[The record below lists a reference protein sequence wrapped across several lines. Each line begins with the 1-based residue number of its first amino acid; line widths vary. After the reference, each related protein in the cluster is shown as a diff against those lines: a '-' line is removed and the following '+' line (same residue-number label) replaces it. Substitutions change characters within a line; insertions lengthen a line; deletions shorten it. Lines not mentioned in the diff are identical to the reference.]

1 MHAPAVAGAGQDHR
15 DGQALTA
22 GRGPCQVDSMREPE
36 MTIPPIEYLT
46 AANVRRLRDPRV
58 MGLDAFI
65 HPYTDDAGAAS
76 VAQALARLPEHW
88 KATPVCVAFSRLF
101 AIDQSETLRI
111 GDVVEGRRVEARR
124 DPAEVTGI
132 EVLLSCGGARW
143 WTYISRGEIDAFGET
158 GALRRRIV
166 ECDDHDFPRDPRTHR
181 HTPPDAVGSWRYECM
196 NVMLDGSPRTA
207 TYRHSE
213 TGHRVTV
220 SSDIGADFTADVMD
234 ALRRDGV
241 ELGSSAA
248 FDRYFTQVDR
258 RTDAP
263 VWRLSGERVDATVAK
278 DLRGIRHWCEQGP
291 GIVHVRGIEPRPVAT
306 VGYDDPTGDD
316 VAADW
321 RRS

>member
-1 MHAPAVAGAGQDHR
+1 
-15 DGQALTA
+15 
-22 GRGPCQVDSMREPE
+22 

-46 AANVRRLRDPRV
+46 AANARRLRDPRV

-101 AIDQSETLRI
+101 AVDQTSIVER

-143 WTYISRGEIDAFGET
+143 WTYISRGEIDEVGET

-166 ECDDHDFPRDPRTHR
+166 GGDDHDFPRDPRTWR
-181 HTPPDAVGSWRYECM
+181 HTPPDAVGLWRLECGSYP
-196 NVMLDGSPRTA
+196 VDGSPRTA

-234 ALRRDGV
+234 ALRWRDGAEREV
-241 ELGSSAA
+241 KSARTSTYGLRSVYIEPGLT
-248 FDRYFTQVDR
+248 FDQR
-258 RTDAP
+258 
-263 VWRLSGERVDATVAK
+263 ER
-278 DLRGIRHWCEQGP
+278 GP

-306 VGYDDPTGDD
+306 VGYDDMTGDD

>member
-1 MHAPAVAGAGQDHR
+1 
-15 DGQALTA
+15 
-22 GRGPCQVDSMREPE
+22 MREPE

-58 MGLDAFI
+58 MGLDAFL
-65 HPYTDDAGAAS
+65 HPYTDDTGAAA
-76 VAQALARLPEHW
+76 VARSLTRLPEHW

-132 EVLLSCGGARW
+132 EVLLSCGGARG
-143 WTYISRGEIDAFGET
+143 WTYISRGEIDEFGET

-166 ECDDHDFPRDPRTHR
+166 ECDDHDFPRDPRTYR
-181 HTPPDAVGSWRYECM
+181 HTPPDAVGLWRLECHSYP
-196 NVMLDGSPRTA
+196 VDGSPRTA

-241 ELGSSAA
+241 ELAGARIDPATREANITVNMRLGGDAIAIAKGLREMLDKQPRGDWYKLSPE
-248 FDRYFTQVDR
+248 FD
-258 RTDAP
+258 
-263 VWRLSGERVDATVAK
+263 EREK
-278 DLRGIRHWCEQGP
+278 GP

>member
-1 MHAPAVAGAGQDHR
+1 M
-15 DGQALTA
+15 L
-22 GRGPCQVDSMREPE
+22 
-36 MTIPPIEYLT
+36 IPPIEFLT
-46 AANVRRLRDPRV
+46 AANARRLSDLRV
-58 MGLDAFI
+58 MGLHAYR
-65 HPYTDDAGAAS
+65 HPYTDDTGAAA
-76 VAQALARLPEHW
+76 VARSLTRLPEHW

-101 AIDQSETLRI
+101 AVERTETLKR
-111 GDVVEGRRVEARR
+111 GDVVEGRRVEKRR
-124 DPAEVTGI
+124 DLVDATGI
-132 EVLLSCGGARW
+132 EVLLLCGGARW
-143 WTYISRGEIDAFGET
+143 WTYISRVEIDAFGET

-241 ELGSSAA
+241 ELAGKAA
-248 FDRYFTQVDR
+248 RAGYDVLRSVYVKPEIYRSDPGIEGAPYVRVNDLWDDDR
-258 RTDAP
+258 R
-263 VWRLSGERVDATVAK
+263 
-278 DLRGIRHWCEQGP
+278 RHDPRECGP
-291 GIVHVRGIEPRPVAT
+291 GIAHVRGIEPRPVAT